1 MFNDGYDS
9 DFIGDDDDRA
19 KLESLTEKEREEE
32 IFRRSEQRDLLL
44 KRFEMQKKIKQQ
56 QKAQARA
63 EKQARRAER
72 KKEKLKNKKLNQQS
86 QSKTSTDADMSNE
99 VTKTANLSS
108 MNESDSSA
116 LSNSLNL
123 DSRRK
128 ANESKR
134 KDTEVSKALASLKA
148 DREKKKQQAEKLQ
161 QQAKKLRTEDV
172 FSSTSSSEEEH
183 SDADSRKD
191 RRNNKKNRSSSDS
204 NESSSA
210 QSDDDSQS
218 GSEEDENSKKPISTK
233 EELNSVK
240 LSRFKIEKWCH
251 APFFKKVAIGCFVR
265 VGIGMNQGVNVYRVR
280 FYNSLIKERLLF

>member
-1 MFNDGYDS
+1 VFNDGYDS
-9 DFIGDDDDRA
+9 DFIGDDDDRT
-19 KLESLTEKEREEE
+19 KLENLTEKEREEE
-32 IFRRSEQRDLLL
+32 IFRRSEQRDLLM

-56 QKAQARA
+56 QKEKARA
-63 EKQARRAER
+63 EKQERRAER
-72 KKEKLKNKKLNQQS
+72 KKEKLKNKKLTQQS
-86 QSKTSTDADMSNE
+86 QSKASDDADLSHDL
-99 VTKTANLSS
+99 TKASNLSNL
-108 MNESDSSA
+108 NESDSSA

-172 FSSTSSSEEEH
+172 FSSSSGEEN
-183 SDADSRKD
+183 SDVDSRKD
-191 RRNNKKNRSSSDS
+191 RRSSKKNRSSSDS
-204 NESSSA
+204 NDSSTT
-210 QSDDDSQS
+210 QSDDEDSQS
-218 GSEEDENSKKPISTK
+218 GSEDDENARKPISTK
-233 EELNSVK
+233 DELNSVK

-265 VGIGMNQGVNVYRVR
+265 VGIGLNQGVNVYRV
-280 FYNSLIKERLLF
+280 

>member
-9 DFIGDDDDRA
+9 DFIGDDDDRT
-19 KLESLTEKEREEE
+19 KLENLTEKEREEE
-32 IFRRSEQRDLLL
+32 IFRRSEQRDLLM
-44 KRFEMQKKIKQQ
+44 KRFEMQKKLKQQ
-56 QKAQARA
+56 QKAQVRA
-63 EKQARRAER
+63 EKQERRAER
-72 KKEKLKNKKLNQQS
+72 KREKLKNKKLTQQS
-86 QSKTSTDADMSNE
+86 QSKTSDDADLSHDL
-99 VTKTANLSS
+99 TKASNLSNL
-108 MNESDSSA
+108 NESDSSA

-172 FSSTSSSEEEH
+172 FSSSSEEEN
-183 SDADSRKD
+183 SDVDSRKD
-191 RRNNKKNRSSSDS
+191 RRNSKKNRSSSDS
-204 NESSSA
+204 NDSSTA
-210 QSDDDSQS
+210 QSDDDDSQS
-218 GSEEDENSKKPISTK
+218 GSEDDDNARKPISTK
-233 EELNSVK
+233 DELNSVK

-265 VGIGMNQGVNVYRVR
+265 VGIGLNQGVNVYRV
-280 FYNSLIKERLLF
+280 